1 MGGWGVYWVWTCSSL
16 RKVPRSILSP
26 VPHPILLYL
35 TTRKNFLNDQKYKM
49 ERNVKKQKLKRKR
62 KGSGELRGRTT
73 GELVE
78 NRRNKGQAIK
88 RKGTNPNQ
96 KQMCYGL

>member
-1 MGGWGVYWVWTCSSL
+1 
-16 RKVPRSILSP
+16 
-26 VPHPILLYL
+26 
-35 TTRKNFLNDQKYKM
+35 M